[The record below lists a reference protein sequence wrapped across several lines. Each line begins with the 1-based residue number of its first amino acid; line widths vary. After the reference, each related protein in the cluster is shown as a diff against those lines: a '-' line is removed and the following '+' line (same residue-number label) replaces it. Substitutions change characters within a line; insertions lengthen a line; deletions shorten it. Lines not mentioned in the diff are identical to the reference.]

1 MQKYLSAYRRK
12 ALNNN
17 FLKINPLYVV
27 ILAIAILIAAFVVN
41 GNRFTLNPMTVTGYN
56 DYYTTL
62 YLELM
67 KKCLLGLIYEDDA
80 QSETIQHLTNT
91 AFNFSTRIEGW
102 DWPSMAHTMIGLKRL
117 NNIEFCATDVI
128 QSGIEGDF
136 IETGVWRGG
145 AVIFMRSILKAF
157 KIADR
162 TVWVADSFNGL
173 PPPNAALYP
182 ADKGVHLENVRFLK
196 ISLDTVRN
204 NFQKYGLLDDQVKF
218 LKGWFRDTLSNAP
231 IRKLSL
237 LRLDGDLYES
247 TMNVLVA
254 LYPKLSIGGYVIIDD
269 YVAFPSCFK
278 AVHDYRKDHNI
289 TDEIV
294 TIDWTGVFW
303 KKTK

>member
-1 MQKYLSAYRRK
+1 MQKYLSAYWRN

-17 FLKINPLYVV
+17 FLKINPLCVV
-27 ILAIAILIAAFVVN
+27 ILAIAILITAFVVN

-67 KKCLLGLIYEDDA
+67 KKCLAGLIYEDDVIMTLDD
-80 QSETIQHLTNT
+80 STTR
-91 AFNFSTRIEGW
+91 FNFSTRTEGR
-102 DWPSMAHTMIGLKRL
+102 DWPKTAHTMIGLKRL

-162 TVWVADSFNGL
+162 TVWVADSFNGY
-173 PPPNAALYP
+173 PPPNATLYP
-182 ADKGVHLENVRFLK
+182 ADEGIHAENDRNLK
-196 ISLDTVRN
+196 ISLDSVRK

-269 YVAFPSCFK
+269 YVVFPSCFK
-278 AVHDYRKDHNI
+278 AVHDYRKSHNV

-294 TIDWTGVFW
+294 TIDSTGVFW

>member
-1 MQKYLSAYRRK
+1 MQKYLSAYWRN

-17 FLKINPLYVV
+17 FLKINPLCVV
-27 ILAIAILIAAFVVN
+27 ILAIAILITAFVVN

-67 KKCLLGLIYEDDA
+67 KKCLLGLIYEDDVIMA
-80 QSETIQHLTNT
+80 LDNSATR
-91 AFNFSTRIEGW
+91 FNFSSRTEGR
-102 DWPSMAHTMIGLKRL
+102 DWPKMAHTMIGLKRL

-162 TVWVADSFNGL
+162 TVWVADSFNGV
-173 PPPNAALYP
+173 PPPNATLYP
-182 ADKGVHLENVRFLK
+182 ADKGIHAENDHNLK
-196 ISLDTVRN
+196 ISLDTVRK

-237 LRLDGDLYES
+237 LRLDGGLYES

-269 YVAFPSCFK
+269 YFYLHACFK
-278 AVHDYRKDHNI
+278 AVHDYRKDHNV

-294 TIDWTGVFW
+294 TIDYSGRFW

>member
-1 MQKYLSAYRRK
+1 MQKYLLAYRRN
-12 ALNNN
+12 AFNNN
-17 FLKINPLYVV
+17 LLKRNSLYVV
-27 ILAIAILIAAFVVN
+27 ILAVAILIAAFVVN
-41 GNRFTLNPMTVTGYN
+41 GNRFTLKPMTVTGYN

-80 QSETIQHLTNT
+80 QFPTSKTR
-91 AFNFSTRIEGW
+91 FNLSIRTEGQ
-102 DWPSMAHTMIGLKRL
+102 DWPLMAHTMIGLKRL

-196 ISLDTVRN
+196 ISLDTVRK
-204 NFQKYGLLDDQVKF
+204 NFRKYGLLDDQVKF

-269 YVAFPSCFK
+269 YIAFPSCFK
-278 AVHDYRKDHNI
+278 AVHDYRKYHNV

-294 TIDWTGVFW
+294 TIDSTGVFW